1 MTQTTTTPEARAKA
15 RIVTYPTRQ
24 LVEALAVADT
34 ITPNPTNS
42 LVRHWLIEEVER
54 RFPTAADA
62 VGDAFYMAETSERA
76 DGEPA
81 PEVNYV
87 AVLIANIPSEAL
99 AA

>member
-34 ITPNPTNS
+34 STSTPTNS
-42 LVRHWLIEEVER
+42 MVRHWLIEETER
-54 RFPTAADA
+54 RFPTASDA
-62 VGDAFYMAETSERA
+62 VGDAFYKAETSELEA
-76 DGEPA
+76 GEPA

-87 AVLIANIPSEAL
+87 AVLIANIPPEAL
-99 AA
+99 TA